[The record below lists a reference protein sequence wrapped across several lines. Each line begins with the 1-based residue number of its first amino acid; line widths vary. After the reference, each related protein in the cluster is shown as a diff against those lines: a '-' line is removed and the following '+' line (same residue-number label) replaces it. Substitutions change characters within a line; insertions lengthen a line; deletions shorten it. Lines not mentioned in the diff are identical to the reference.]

1 MGAGFHGGIN
11 NSFGAMAINLPIR
24 NNKQNVS
31 TTGSIKN
38 NAIETA
44 KYFDYKN
51 GLFGEKNRKNGRIP
65 REIFSKNPSTAAT
78 LFFNTL
84 SQGGQKHVFNTSN
97 GKGIEATL
105 KDGSK
110 ITYRPLTSS
119 IGSPAVEITISMS
132 PDVKPKKYHF
142 VQKGGNKK

>member
-1 MGAGFHGGIN
+1 MVVLIIPSVQWLLIYRLEIINKMYRQLGALKIML
-11 NSFGAMAINLPIR
+11 S
-24 NNKQNVS
+24 KQQ
-31 TTGSIKN
+31 
-38 NAIETA
+38 
-44 KYFDYKN
+44 N